1 MVFAD
6 AQSTEIDGNAL
17 KYGLSLI
24 EPWKVERRSWRG

>member
-17 KYGLSLI
+17 KYCLSLI
-24 EPWKVERRSWRG
+24 GHVES